1 MVNDM
6 RIPNYVCKSDINNV
20 LQEWV
25 IGRNAL
31 RNKEIFVRKV
41 FDGIT
46 FEAVAEEYDLTDR
59 QVQNIVYR
67 LTGIINSHIPEQ

>member
-1 MVNDM
+1 M
-6 RIPNYVCKSDINNV
+6 PEHVCKTDVINV

-31 RNKEIFVRKV
+31 RNKAIFSRKV
-41 FDGIT
+41 LDGFT

-59 QVQNIVYR
+59 QVKNIVYKVNN
-67 LTGIINSHIPEQ
+67 IVCSHINPQ